1 MCADFRIL
9 FRHIKRLENYLR
21 YAYFFTFFVELCHI
35 DTSFI
40 ANTLCKV
47 YNINIIQKEKVCME
61 FKEMASVMPD
71 AEVKRCM
78 AILIENSVVL
88 DIQRNTTSNEIIVD
102 YRFIGDDRKT
112 YSITLLPDGVQDIEV
127 PSHLR
132 MDGEYLYEQY
142 LVAKGYSI
150 YWKGNMFVE
159 E

>member
-1 MCADFRIL
+1 M
-9 FRHIKRLENYLR
+9 
-21 YAYFFTFFVELCHI
+21 
-35 DTSFI
+35 
-40 ANTLCKV
+40 
-47 YNINIIQKEKVCME
+47 CME
-61 FKEMASVMPD
+61 FKEMASVMTD

-88 DIQRNTTSNEIIVD
+88 DIQRNTTSNEIVVN

-112 YSITLLPDGVQDIEV
+112 YSITLLPDGVQDVEV
-127 PSHLR
+127 PLHLR
-132 MDGEYLYEQY
+132 TDGEYLYEQY

>member
-1 MCADFRIL
+1 
-9 FRHIKRLENYLR
+9 
-21 YAYFFTFFVELCHI
+21 
-35 DTSFI
+35 
-40 ANTLCKV
+40 
-47 YNINIIQKEKVCME
+47 ME

-71 AEVKRCM
+71 AEVKRCK

-88 DIQRNTTSNEIIVD
+88 DIQRNTTSNEIVVN
-102 YRFIGDDRKT
+102 YRFMDDDRKT

-132 MDGEYLYEQY
+132 MDGEHLYEQY

-159 E
+159 K